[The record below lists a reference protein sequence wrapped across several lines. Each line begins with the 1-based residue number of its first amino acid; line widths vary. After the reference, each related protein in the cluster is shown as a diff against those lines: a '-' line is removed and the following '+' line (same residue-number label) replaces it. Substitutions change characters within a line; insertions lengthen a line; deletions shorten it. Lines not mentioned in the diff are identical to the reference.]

1 MGRRTSHR
9 SRAYALAAFVVVIV
23 TSLVSLASTLPTSA
37 ATTPTSA
44 PQQPQSTAPHTVSIP
59 AACQSAAAFV
69 DVAWQ
74 GPSCQSHGHL
84 VVRLSNGKAVTV
96 APADTIKGLS
106 ATVAASAS
114 TAVAASTTG
123 VCVNP
128 ASHAHVE
135 VYYAHFAGQADNL
148 GGHASDIQNMFN
160 LVDTNYIDY
169 DSRSYGGPDMH
180 LFVECGG
187 DGNAAVH
194 DIGLSTTQG
203 STTFSTI
210 VSDMQNQGHNS
221 SLAHYWIWTDGNPT
235 SGYAGQSSVIGD
247 DSAGAGNAIN
257 SSNAYSVNYGF
268 TSAGGGG
275 GIFAHEN
282 GHALGAVQLSAPDT
296 TGAWHCTDGTDVMC
310 YNDGGPNAGSYTN
323 SVCPSAP
330 NGTSILDCHR
340 NNYFNPC
347 PASGSYLSNHWD
359 IASSYD
365 SWVQISAAASSIAFD
380 QPPAT
385 VIHGTP
391 AVLDVQVTGAYCG
404 GGTVTFTSGSTTL
417 GTAPV
422 QSNGIASLNVGAL
435 AVGSYTISASFGGS
449 AWATASTTS
458 APVTVSVIAPPYT
471 SMDVMNEYGGAVP
484 VPGSAVSTVQ
494 NQWGWPI
501 ARGIALNSNGTG
513 GYVLDGWGG
522 VHAFGTAPP
531 VNETGYWPYWDIARG
546 IVLRADGQSGYV
558 LDGFGGIH
566 PFGAA
571 GDMPPNVRQTGYWAG
586 WDIARAIVLRSDGV
600 SGYVLD
606 GWGGVFPFGG
616 APNVSITG
624 YWPTWSIVR
633 GIVLN
638 PGQNSGY
645 VLDGLGALHPFG
657 GAPSVRITAYW
668 SGWDI
673 ARAVVSVPNS
683 PGEGWVLDGL
693 GGLHPY
699 GGAPLIGVASTGYWG
714 ADEARA
720 IAAS

>member
-9 SRAYALAAFVVVIV
+9 SRAHAFAAFAV
-23 TSLVSLASTLPTSA
+23 TVGAVSVSLVSTLPTSA
-37 ATTPTSA
+37 ASPPPSTQT
-44 PQQPQSTAPHTVSIP
+44 QSTAPHTVSIP
-59 AACQSAAAFV
+59 AACQSAADFV
-69 DVAWQ
+69 NVAWQ
-74 GPSCQSHGHL
+74 GPSCQSQGHL
-84 VVRLSNGKAVTV
+84 VVRLSNGRAVTV
-96 APADTIKGLS
+96 APPDTIAGLS

-123 VCVNP
+123 VCVDP
-128 ASHAHVE
+128 TTHTHVE
-135 VYYAHFAGQADNL
+135 LYYAHFAGQADNL
-148 GGHASDIQNMFN
+148 GGHAGDIQSMFN

-169 DSRSYGGPDMH
+169 DSKSYGGPDMH
-180 LFVECGG
+180 LFVECAG
-187 DGNAAVH
+187 DGNPAVH
-194 DIGLSTTQG
+194 DIALSTTQG
-203 STTFSTI
+203 GTTFSTI

-221 SLAHYWIWTDGNPT
+221 SLAHYWVWTDGNPT

-247 DSAGAGNAIN
+247 DSANATNAIN
-257 SSNAYSVNYGF
+257 SSDAYSVNYGF
-268 TSAGGGG
+268 STAAGGA

-323 SVCPSAP
+323 GDCPSAP
-330 NGTSILDCHR
+330 NGTSILDCRR
-340 NNYFNPC
+340 NDYFNPC
-347 PASGSYLSNHWD
+347 PAPGSYLSNHWD

-365 SWVQISAAASSIAFD
+365 AWVHLTAASSAIAFD

-404 GGTVTFTSGSTTL
+404 GTVTFTAGSTTL

-435 AVGSYTISASFGGS
+435 AVGSYTISAGFAGS
-449 AWATASTTS
+449 AWGTASSTS
-458 APVTVSVIAPPYT
+458 SPVTVAVIAPPYT
-471 SMDVMNEYGGAVP
+471 TIDVMNEYGGAVP
-484 VPGSAVSTVQ
+484 APGSAVSAVS

-501 ARGIALNSNGTG
+501 ARGIALNSAGTG

-522 VHAFGTAPP
+522 VHAFGSAPP
-531 VNETGYWPYWDIARG
+531 VIETGYWPYWDIARG

-566 PFGAA
+566 PFGSL
-571 GDMPPNVRQTGYWAG
+571 GHMPPNVSQTGYWAG
-586 WDIARAIVLRSDGV
+586 WDIARALVLRPDGV

-616 APNVSITG
+616 APNVSISG

-633 GIVLN
+633 GLVLN

-657 GAPSVRITAYW
+657 GAPNVSITAYW

-673 ARAVVSVPNS
+673 ARAVVSVPNT

-699 GGAPLIGVASTGYWG
+699 GGAPLVGVASAGYWG
-714 ADEARA
+714 ADEAKA